1 MSEEEKTHVQL
12 IEEIISSKVT
22 PFYWIIGVPLGI
34 ILTIFITIVVP
45 IYAKQMELTEKV
57 EKKVDYEIVRS
68 DFLTKGAY
76 LLLQARSHDSDIEA
90 IRNPSNADLIYNK
103 QNNADA
109 EVLDFISRG
118 GISKN

>member
-57 EKKVDYEIVRS
+57 ENKVDYEIVRS